1 MGESGDAG
9 LVTIRLRVGVAV
21 VRDGRILL
29 VPHYDTDAGP
39 VQWCIPGG
47 RLEPGERLE
56 ETAKREFEEE
66 TGLQALVCQ
75 LLDVSEVVL
84 PERGHHSITI
94 TFSGSVEEGGKLR
107 PEPDH
112 PHGEKRPR
120 WISWDELGALACHP
134 RGTVEKAF
142 DMHQDG
148 HRVSVRGASISR

>member
-1 MGESGDAG
+1 MGESGYVGPA
-9 LVTIRLRVGVAV
+9 TIRLRVGVAV
-21 VRDGRILL
+21 VQDGKILL

-47 RLEPGERLE
+47 RLELGERLE

-66 TGLQALVCQ
+66 TGLWVQGCQ
-75 LLDVSEVVL
+75 LLDVSEVLL
-84 PERGHHSITI
+84 PDKGYHSITV
-94 TFSGSVEEGGKLR
+94 TFSGSVEGGDIR

-112 PHGEKRPR
+112 PHGDKTPR
-120 WISWDELGALACHP
+120 WFSWAELGTLACHP

-148 HRVSVRGASISR
+148 HRFSAQGKGIGR